1 MKTAVSIRTLTLTNG
16 KNEAE
21 VGAVGMS
28 KPGIGISDLSD
39 RILNKIRIIA
49 FIGSINDYEV
59 S

>member
-1 MKTAVSIRTLTLTNG
+1 LTNG

-39 RILNKIRIIA
+39 RILNKIRFIA